1 MRVTRVERVDGVKWG
16 KEIAEIGFTLAT
28 GGVFSFEH
36 FDFWSMND

>member
-1 MRVTRVERVDGVKWG
+1 MRVARVERVDGVKWR
-16 KEIAEIGFTLAT
+16 KEISEIGFTLAP